1 VSAVRHHAGV
11 NDGEP
16 IASRPDF
23 DAAVE
28 AFLLSIVKPSRRPEP
43 RTAARLVSVEE
54 QRIRSH
60 GVMVSAWRLGAD
72 PAVLLIH
79 GWEDNHSLW
88 SPLIDS
94 LADRGR
100 SVIALDMP
108 AHGFSDGERGLNPEA
123 IDAVQAVSTALGP
136 VDAVVA
142 HSSGAGVAAM
152 AIMEGLPAGRAV
164 LIAPPLR
171 GDDRFLRYAKRLGV
185 PEDVAAAARAIY
197 NERLGRDRAAMDL
210 RTALPTLDVNLLLVH
225 STDDERM
232 PFVDSQ
238 EVVALCP
245 RADLFAVHGLAHR
258 KTARDPEVVTHIA
271 DFVTI

>member
-1 VSAVRHHAGV
+1 V
-11 NDGEP
+11 NDGDP

-23 DAAVE
+23 DTAVD

-43 RTAARLVSVEE
+43 RMAERLVSVE
-54 QRIRSH
+54 QHRVRSH
-60 GVMVSAWRLGAD
+60 GGMVSAWRLGAD

-100 SVIALDMP
+100 SVIAVDMP
-108 AHGFSDGERGLNPEA
+108 AHGFSDGEWGLHPEA

-142 HSSGAGVAAM
+142 HSSGAGVAAL
-152 AIMEGLPAGRAV
+152 AIMEGLPADRAV

-171 GDDRFLRYAKRLGV
+171 GDDRFLRYAKRQGV

-197 NERLGRDRAAMDL
+197 HERVGRDRAAMDL
-210 RTALPTLDVNLLLVH
+210 RAALPLLDVNLLLVH

-232 PFVDSQ
+232 RFVDSR
-238 EVVALCP
+238 EIVSLCP
-245 RADLFAVHGLAHR
+245 RADFFAVHGLAHR
-258 KTARDPEVVTHIA
+258 KTARDPEVVTRITG
-271 DFVTI
+271 FVTA